1 MSVVYQTARTACR
14 RWAPLPAA
22 RAAASVR
29 CFIIPSDPGGSGQ
42 AKSVKDADRV
52 DLWGNSY
59 DPDSRY
65 ALMYKSTK
73 KAETVDYQYR
83 VDGKG
88 FMKAWDY
95 DPKLK
100 LVHDPIVHGE
110 LKGGPLK
117 KDSDMPYLNPKP

>member
-1 MSVVYQTARTACR
+1 M
-14 RWAPLPAA
+14 PLA
-22 RAAASVR
+22 
-29 CFIIPSDPGGSGQ
+29 
-42 AKSVKDADRV
+42 
-52 DLWGNSY
+52 
-59 DPDSRY
+59 SRY

-100 LVHDPIVHGE
+100 LVHDPIVHGGVQD
-110 LKGGPLK
+110 LG
-117 KDSDMPYLNPKP
+117 YRI